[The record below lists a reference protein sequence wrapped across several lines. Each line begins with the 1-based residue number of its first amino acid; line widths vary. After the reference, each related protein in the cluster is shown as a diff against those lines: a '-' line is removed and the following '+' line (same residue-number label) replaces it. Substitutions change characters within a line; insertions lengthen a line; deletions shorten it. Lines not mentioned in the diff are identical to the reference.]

1 MGHRAQTAGGTWRG
15 CEDISDRPP
24 GLTVYAMQRLCR
36 EAAEIMGLPYKI
48 C

>member
-1 MGHRAQTAGGTWRG
+1 MGHRAQTAGGTRRG
-15 CEDISDRPP
+15 CEDISDRAP